1 MFAETIGTFK
11 VMRREKRPEVSTCL
25 RDAMD
30 ERLGTN
36 NTSWKVNA
44 SLMFMPGDYSKME
57 LMSFPVTRPR
67 RLRSTAAL
75 RALVRETELNAG
87 DFVLPLFIRPGKGEK
102 RPISSM
108 PGHFQYSVDES
119 VKAAGEA
126 VKLGIPAV
134 ILFGIPDKKDA
145 KASGAYA
152 SNGIVQTAAKAMKDK
167 YPDLLLI
174 ADLCFCE
181 YTDHGHC
188 GIVKDG
194 KVLNDP
200 TLELAAKTAVSHA
213 KAGFDVVAPSGM
225 MDGQVGVMRR
235 ALDAAGFSDT
245 PILAYA
251 AKYASAFY
259 GPFREAAE
267 SPPSFGDRSGYQMD
281 PANFNEAMRE
291 VALDVEEGAD
301 MLMVKPAL
309 PYLDVLKAV
318 KERFGLPTSA
328 YQVSGEFAMIKAAA
342 AKGWIDERRLALE
355 SLTSIKRAGA
365 DFILT
370 YYALEAARWL
380 AK

>member
-1 MFAETIGTFK
+1 
-11 VMRREKRPEVSTCL
+11 
-25 RDAMD
+25 
-30 ERLGTN
+30 
-36 NTSWKVNA
+36 
-44 SLMFMPGDYSKME
+44 
-57 LMSFPVTRPR
+57 MSFPTTRPR
-67 RLRSTAAL
+67 RLRSSPVL
-75 RALVRETELNAG
+75 RSLIRETDLSAK
-87 DFVLPLFIRPGKGEK
+87 DFILPLFIRPGKGEK

-108 PGHFQYSVDES
+108 PGHFQYSVDMA
-119 VKAAGEA
+119 VKAADAA
-126 VKLGIPAV
+126 VHEGIPGL

-152 SNGIVQTAAKAMKDK
+152 DNGIVQNAVKAIKDK
-167 YPDLLLI
+167 HPNLLMI

-188 GIVKDG
+188 GVVKDG

-200 TLELAAKTAVSHA
+200 TLALAAKTAASQA
-213 KAGFDVVAPSGM
+213 KAGFDVIAPSGM
-225 MDGQVGVMRR
+225 MDGQVAAIRKS
-235 ALDAAGFSDT
+235 LDGSGHSDT

-251 AKYASAFY
+251 AKYASAYY

-301 MLMVKPAL
+301 MVMVKPAL

-318 KERFGLPTSA
+318 KTKFGLPTSA

-342 AKGWIDERRLALE
+342 ANGWIDERKMALE
-355 SLTSIKRAGA
+355 SLMCIKRAGA

-380 AK
+380 A

>member
-1 MFAETIGTFK
+1 M
-11 VMRREKRPEVSTCL
+11 P
-25 RDAMD
+25 
-30 ERLGTN
+30 
-36 NTSWKVNA
+36 
-44 SLMFMPGDYSKME
+44 FMA
-57 LMSFPVTRPR
+57 FPHSRPR
-67 RLRSTAAL
+67 RLRASPAL
-75 RALVRETELNAG
+75 RTLVRETELSPK

-108 PGHFQYSVDES
+108 TGHFQYSVDES
-119 VKAAGEA
+119 LKAAGEA
-126 VKLGIPAV
+126 VKLGVPAV

-152 SNGIVQTAAKAMKDK
+152 SNGIVQQAARAMKDK
-167 YPDLLLI
+167 YPGLLLI
-174 ADLCFCE
+174 SDLCFCE

-194 KVLNDP
+194 AVLNDP
-200 TLELAAKTAVSHA
+200 TLELAAKTAVSQA
-213 KAGFDVVAPSGM
+213 KAGFDIVAPSGM
-225 MDGQVGVMRR
+225 MDGQVGVMRK
-235 ALDAAGFSDT
+235 ALDAAGFSGT

-251 AKYASAFY
+251 AKYASGFY

-281 PANFNEAMRE
+281 PANFLEAMRE
-291 VALDVEEGAD
+291 VQLDVDEGAD

-318 KERFGLPTSA
+318 KTRFGLPTSA

-342 AKGWIDERRLALE
+342 AKGWIDEKRVALE
-355 SLTSIKRAGA
+355 SLTCIKRAGA

-370 YYALEAARWL
+370 YYALEASRWL
-380 AK
+380 A

>member
-1 MFAETIGTFK
+1 
-11 VMRREKRPEVSTCL
+11 MR
-25 RDAMD
+25 AM
-30 ERLGTN
+30 T
-36 NTSWKVNA
+36 
-44 SLMFMPGDYSKME
+44 
-57 LMSFPVTRPR
+57 FPVTRPR
-67 RLRSTAAL
+67 RLRATPAL
-75 RALVRETELNAG
+75 RALVRETELSPR

-108 PGHFQYSVDES
+108 PGHFQYSVDEA

-126 VKLGIPAV
+126 AALGVPAL

-152 SNGIVQTAAKAMKDK
+152 AGGIVQKAARAIKDK
-167 YPDLLLI
+167 HPELLLI

-200 TLELAAKTAVSHA
+200 TLALAAKTAVSQA
-213 KAGFDVVAPSGM
+213 KAGFDVIAPSGM

-251 AKYASAFY
+251 AKYASGFY

-281 PANFNEAMRE
+281 PANFREALRE

-301 MLMVKPAL
+301 MVMVKPAL

-318 KERFGLPTSA
+318 KDRFGLPTSA

-342 AKGWIDERRLALE
+342 KNGWIDEKRVALE

-370 YYALEAARWL
+370 YYALEASRWL
-380 AK
+380 AS

>member
-1 MFAETIGTFK
+1 MPVMTF
-11 VMRREKRPEVSTCL
+11 PT
-25 RDAMD
+25 
-30 ERLGTN
+30 
-36 NTSWKVNA
+36 
-44 SLMFMPGDYSKME
+44 
-57 LMSFPVTRPR
+57 TRPR
-67 RLRSTAAL
+67 RLRANPEL

-108 PGHFQYSVDES
+108 PGHFQYSVDEAM
-119 VKAAGEA
+119 KAAGEA
-126 VKLGIPAV
+126 VKLGVPAV

-152 SNGIVQTAAKAMKDK
+152 NNGIVQTAAKAIKNK
-167 YPDLLLI
+167 YPQLLLI

-188 GIVKDG
+188 GIIKDG

-200 TLELAAKTAVSHA
+200 TIELAAKTAVSQA
-213 KAGFDVVAPSGM
+213 KAGFDIVAPSGM
-225 MDGQVGVMRR
+225 MDGQVGAMRK
-235 ALDAAGFSDT
+235 ALDRAGHPDT

-251 AKYASAFY
+251 AKYASGFY

-267 SPPSFGDRSGYQMD
+267 SPPSFGDRAGYQMD
-281 PANFNEAMRE
+281 PANFNEAMKE

-318 KERFGLPTSA
+318 KTRFGLPTSA

-342 AKGWIDERRLALE
+342 QKGWIDERRVALE
-355 SLTSIKRAGA
+355 SLVSIKRAGA

-370 YYALEAARWL
+370 YYALEAAKWL
-380 AK
+380 AE

>member
-1 MFAETIGTFK
+1 
-11 VMRREKRPEVSTCL
+11 
-25 RDAMD
+25 
-30 ERLGTN
+30 
-36 NTSWKVNA
+36 
-44 SLMFMPGDYSKME
+44 
-57 LMSFPVTRPR
+57 MSFPTKRPR
-67 RLRSTAAL
+67 RLRSIPAL
-75 RALVRETELNAG
+75 RALIRETDLSAK
-87 DFVLPLFIRPGKGEK
+87 DFILPLFIRPGKGER

-108 PGHFQYSVDES
+108 PGHYQYSVDNA
-119 VKAAGEA
+119 VKAADTA
-126 VKLGIPAV
+126 VREGIPGL

-152 SNGIVQTAAKAMKDK
+152 DNGIVQTAAKAIKDK
-167 YPDLLLI
+167 HPNLLLM

-200 TLELAAKTAVSHA
+200 TLILAAKTAASQA
-213 KAGFDVVAPSGM
+213 KAGFDIIAPSGM
-225 MDGQVGVMRR
+225 MDGQVGAIRKS
-235 ALDAAGFSDT
+235 LDEHGFGDT

-251 AKYASAFY
+251 AKYASAYY

-267 SPPSFGDRSGYQMD
+267 SPPSFGDRSTYQMD

-301 MLMVKPAL
+301 MVMVKPAL

-318 KERFGLPTSA
+318 KTEFGLPTSA

-342 AKGWIDERRLALE
+342 ANGWIDERKMALE
-355 SLTSIKRAGA
+355 SLMCIKRAGA

-370 YYALEAARWL
+370 YYALEAAKWL
-380 AK
+380 A

>member
-1 MFAETIGTFK
+1 
-11 VMRREKRPEVSTCL
+11 
-25 RDAMD
+25 
-30 ERLGTN
+30 
-36 NTSWKVNA
+36 
-44 SLMFMPGDYSKME
+44 
-57 LMSFPVTRPR
+57 MSFPITRPR
-67 RLRSTAAL
+67 RLRSIPAL
-75 RALVRETELNAG
+75 RALIRETDLSAK
-87 DFVLPLFIRPGKGEK
+87 DFILPLFIRPGKGEK

-108 PGHFQYSVDES
+108 PGHFQYSVDMA
-119 VKAAGEA
+119 VKAADDA
-126 VKLGIPAV
+126 VRMGIPGL

-152 SNGIVQTAAKAMKDK
+152 DNGIVQNAVKAIKDK
-167 YPDLLLI
+167 HPNLLMI

-188 GIVKDG
+188 GIVKGG

-200 TLELAAKTAVSHA
+200 TLALAAKTAASQA
-213 KAGFDVVAPSGM
+213 KAGFDIIAPSGM
-225 MDGQVGVMRR
+225 MDGQVASIRKS
-235 ALDAAGFSDT
+235 LDATGHGDT

-267 SPPSFGDRSGYQMD
+267 SPPSFGDRSSYQMD

-291 VALDVEEGAD
+291 VALDIEEGAD
-301 MLMVKPAL
+301 MVMVKPAL

-318 KERFGLPTSA
+318 KVRFGLPTSA

-342 AKGWIDERRLALE
+342 ANGWIDERKMALE
-355 SLTSIKRAGA
+355 SLMSIKRAGA

-370 YYALEAARWL
+370 YYALEAAKWL
-380 AK
+380 A

>member
-1 MFAETIGTFK
+1 MSGTA
-11 VMRREKRPEVSTCL
+11 RRS
-25 RDAMD
+25 
-30 ERLGTN
+30 
-36 NTSWKVNA
+36 
-44 SLMFMPGDYSKME
+44 YSKIP
-57 LMSFPVTRPR
+57 LMSFPVNRPR
-67 RLRSTAAL
+67 RLRSSPSL

-87 DFVLPLFIRPGKGEK
+87 DFILPLFVRPGKGEK

-108 PGHFQYSVDES
+108 PGHYQYSVDTA
-119 VKAAGEA
+119 VRAADEA
-126 VKLGIPAV
+126 VKLGVPGV

-145 KASGAYA
+145 RASDAYA
-152 SNGIVQTAAKAMKDK
+152 PNGIVQKAAKAIKDK
-167 YPDLLLI
+167 HPHLLLV

-181 YTDHGHC
+181 YMDHGHC

-194 KVLNDP
+194 KVLNDA
-200 TLELAAKTAVSHA
+200 TLVLTAKTAVSQA
-213 KAGFDVVAPSGM
+213 RAGFDVIAPSGM
-225 MDGQVGVMRR
+225 MDGQVGAIRK
-235 ALDAAGFSDT
+235 ALDGAGFGDT
-245 PILAYA
+245 PVLAYA

-281 PANFNEAMRE
+281 PANFDEALRE

-301 MLMVKPAL
+301 MLMVKPAM

-342 AKGWIDERRLALE
+342 AKGWVDERRIALE
-355 SLTSIKRAGA
+355 SLTAIKRAGA

-370 YYALEAARWL
+370 YYALEAAKWL
-380 AK
+380 A

>member
-1 MFAETIGTFK
+1 
-11 VMRREKRPEVSTCL
+11 
-25 RDAMD
+25 
-30 ERLGTN
+30 
-36 NTSWKVNA
+36 
-44 SLMFMPGDYSKME
+44 
-57 LMSFPVTRPR
+57 MSFPTTRPR
-67 RLRSTAAL
+67 RLRSSPVL
-75 RALVRETELNAG
+75 RSLIRETELTAR
-87 DFVLPLFIRPGKGEK
+87 DFILPLFIRPGKGEK

-108 PGHFQYSVDES
+108 PGHFQYSVDMA
-119 VKAAGEA
+119 VKAADLA
-126 VKLGIPAV
+126 VREGIPGL

-152 SNGIVQTAAKAMKDK
+152 DNGIVQNAVKAIKDK
-167 YPDLLLI
+167 HPNLLMI

-188 GIVKDG
+188 GVVKDG

-200 TLELAAKTAVSHA
+200 TLALTAKTAVSQA
-213 KAGFDVVAPSGM
+213 KAGFDVIAPSGM
-225 MDGQVGVMRR
+225 MDGQVAAIRK
-235 ALDAAGFSDT
+235 ALDGAGHGDT

-301 MLMVKPAL
+301 MVMVKPAL

-318 KERFGLPTSA
+318 KVRFGLPTSA

-342 AKGWIDERRLALE
+342 ANGWIDERKMALE
-355 SLTSIKRAGA
+355 SLMCIKRAGA

-380 AK
+380 A

>member
-1 MFAETIGTFK
+1 MA
-11 VMRREKRPEVSTCL
+11 
-25 RDAMD
+25 
-30 ERLGTN
+30 
-36 NTSWKVNA
+36 
-44 SLMFMPGDYSKME
+44 
-57 LMSFPVTRPR
+57 FPITRPR
-67 RLRSTAAL
+67 RLRSSPAL
-75 RALVRETELNAG
+75 RALIRETELSAK
-87 DFVLPLFIRPGKGEK
+87 DFILPLFVRPGKGEK

-108 PGHFQYSVDES
+108 PGHFQYSVETA
-119 VKAAGEA
+119 VAAAGAA
-126 VKLGIPAV
+126 VHAGIPGL

-152 SNGIVQTAAKAMKDK
+152 DNGIVQKAARAIKDK
-167 YPDLLLI
+167 YPNLLLI

-200 TLELAAKTAVSHA
+200 TLALAAKTAVSQA
-213 KAGFDVVAPSGM
+213 KAGFDVIAPSGM
-225 MDGQVGVMRR
+225 MDGQVAAIRQ
-235 ALDAAGFSDT
+235 ALDAADRHDT

-251 AKYASAFY
+251 AKYASAYY

-267 SPPSFGDRSGYQMD
+267 SPPSFGDRSTYQMD
-281 PANFNEAMRE
+281 PANFNEALRE

-301 MLMVKPAL
+301 MVMVKPAL

-318 KERFGLPTSA
+318 KARFGLPTAA

-342 AKGWIDERRLALE
+342 ANGWVDEKKIALE
-355 SLTSIKRAGA
+355 SLLSIKRAGA

-370 YYALEAARWL
+370 YYALEAAGWL
-380 AK
+380 A

>member
-1 MFAETIGTFK
+1 
-11 VMRREKRPEVSTCL
+11 
-25 RDAMD
+25 
-30 ERLGTN
+30 
-36 NTSWKVNA
+36 
-44 SLMFMPGDYSKME
+44 
-57 LMSFPVTRPR
+57 
-67 RLRSTAAL
+67 
-75 RALVRETELNAG
+75 

-152 SNGIVQTAAKAMKDK
+152 SGGIVQTAAKAMKDK

-200 TLELAAKTAVSHA
+200 TLELAAKTAVSQA
-213 KAGFDVVAPSGM
+213 KAGFDIVAPSGM

-281 PANFNEAMRE
+281 PANFDEAMRE

>member
-1 MFAETIGTFK
+1 
-11 VMRREKRPEVSTCL
+11 
-25 RDAMD
+25 
-30 ERLGTN
+30 
-36 NTSWKVNA
+36 
-44 SLMFMPGDYSKME
+44 
-57 LMSFPVTRPR
+57 MSFPTKRPR
-67 RLRSTAAL
+67 RLRSIPAL
-75 RALVRETELNAG
+75 RALIRETDLSAK
-87 DFVLPLFIRPGKGEK
+87 DFILPLFIRPGKGER

-108 PGHFQYSVDES
+108 PGHFQYSVDNA
-119 VKAAGEA
+119 VKAADTA
-126 VKLGIPAV
+126 VREGIPGL

-152 SNGIVQTAAKAMKDK
+152 ANGIVQTAAKAIKDK
-167 YPDLLLI
+167 HPNLLLM

-200 TLELAAKTAVSHA
+200 TLHLAAKTAASQA
-213 KAGFDVVAPSGM
+213 KAGFDIIAPSGM
-225 MDGQVGVMRR
+225 MDGQVGAIRKS
-235 ALDAAGFSDT
+235 LDEHGFGDT

-251 AKYASAFY
+251 AKYASAYY

-267 SPPSFGDRSGYQMD
+267 SPPSFGDRSTYQMD

-301 MLMVKPAL
+301 MVMVKPAL

-318 KERFGLPTSA
+318 KTEFGLPTSA

-342 AKGWIDERRLALE
+342 ANGWVDERKMALE
-355 SLTSIKRAGA
+355 SLMCIKRAGA

-370 YYALEAARWL
+370 YYALEAAKWL
-380 AK
+380 A